1 MSQNNGKKKQDV
13 KVEFTIS
20 PMLQQIEKKISEAQ
34 QIQLDVIAKTNFN
47 NFNGGKIATWLK
59 ENHKMWR
66 TVLLPLDFISLR
78 DLDDGHWHA
87 DTLFIYPEDGYG
99 FKLEEIMKEQ
109 FQADETQWI
118 GREEAMDM
126 LGTSEIKNA
135 SYVILSVWWD

>member
-66 TVLLPLDFISLR
+66 TVLF
-78 DLDDGHWHA
+78 HWILFPCA
-87 DTLFIYPEDGYG
+87 IWMMVIGTQIRFLFIPKMVMGLSWK
-99 FKLEEIMKEQ
+99 KL
-109 FQADETQWI
+109 
-118 GREEAMDM
+118 
-126 LGTSEIKNA
+126 
-135 SYVILSVWWD
+135 